1 MAVYYPPPGFHF
13 SVDFEIAEKKDSDQR
28 FQEVSGISRE
38 LNTEELK
45 EGGENRFS
53 YHLPNKVTY
62 PNLVL
67 KRGLLTSSGI
77 IGWIQDALEN
87 FRVQPVNLS
96 VTLLNEEHQPL
107 AKWYIENAY
116 PIKWSISSLKAD
128 ENAIVVETLELKY
141 QRFNQIDV

>member
-1 MAVYYPPPGFHF
+1 MAVYYPPAGFHF
-13 SVDFEIAEKKDSDQR
+13 AVDFELEQKTDGDQR
-28 FQEVSGISRE
+28 FQEVSGLSRE

-77 IGWIQDALEN
+77 LSWIKDSLEN
-87 FRVQPVNLS
+87 FRVKPVNIS

-107 AKWYIENAY
+107 AKWYIVNAY
-116 PIKWSISSLKAD
+116 PVKWSISNLKAD

-141 QRFNQIDV
+141 QRFKHMEI